1 MSKVLITG
9 GAGFIG
15 SNLADNLIANGEDV
29 VIIDNLF
36 TGKKEYVNPK
46 AKFYLADI
54 RNDIIDKIFEI
65 EKPDYVIHLAAQMSV
80 PFSVEKPKL
89 DLDINLNGL
98 LNLLN
103 ASVKNNVKK
112 FVFSSSGGTV
122 YGDVKYP
129 VDETAH
135 LKPFPPYAITKTT
148 SEHYLEFYHKQYGL
162 EYVVLRF
169 ANVYGP
175 RQVSAHESGVV
186 TIFTEKFLKKEPAV
200 IYTFPHQKGGMR
212 RDYVYVS
219 DVVDALN
226 KAMTFKGTDVFNIG
240 TGIPTETLAILK
252 TLAEIIG
259 YEIDYTFGPP
269 RDGDLEETY
278 LIIDKAKN
286 VLGWEPEI
294 ELKEGLRRTVEYFKS
309 ILDMK

>member
-15 SNLADNLIANGEDV
+15 SNLADSLIARGNDV
-29 VIIDNLF
+29 VIVDNLF
-36 TGKKEYVNPK
+36 TGRLSYINPA

-54 RNDIIDKIFEI
+54 RDEVINQIFTI
-65 EKPDYVIHLAAQMSV
+65 EKPEIVVHLAAQMSV
-80 PFSVEKPKL
+80 PFSVEQPRL

-98 LNLLN
+98 LNLLD
-103 ASVKNNVKK
+103 AAVRHNVGK

-122 YGDVKYP
+122 YGDVSYP
-129 VDETAH
+129 VDESAP
-135 LKPFPPYAITKTT
+135 LAPFPPYAITKTT
-148 SEHYLEFYHKQYGL
+148 SEHYLDFYRKQYGL

-186 TIFTEKFLKKEPAV
+186 TIFTEKFLRKEPAI

-212 RDYVYVS
+212 RDYVYVA
-219 DVVDALN
+219 DVVEALT
-226 KAMTFKGTDVFNIG
+226 KAMHFEGHNVFNIG
-240 TGIPTETLAILK
+240 TGIPTETLEIIN
-252 TLAEIIG
+252 TLADILG
-259 YEIDYTFGPP
+259 YSIDYQFGPP

-278 LIIDKAKN
+278 LLVDKAEK
-286 VLGWEPEI
+286 VLGWKNKVS
-294 ELKEGLRRTVEYFKS
+294 LKEGLEKTLDYFKT
-309 ILDMK
+309 IMDIK

>member
-15 SNLADNLIANGEDV
+15 SNFADNLIANGMDV

-46 AKFYLADI
+46 VKFYLADI
-54 RNDIIDKIFEI
+54 RNEVIDKIFEI
-65 EKPDYVIHLAAQMSV
+65 EKPEYVVHLAAQMSV

-103 ASVKNNVKK
+103 ASVRNRVKK

-129 VDETAH
+129 VAETAP

-148 SEHYLEFYHKQYGL
+148 SEHYLDFYHKQYGL
-162 EYVVLRF
+162 DYVVLRF

-186 TIFTEKFLKKEPAV
+186 TIFTEKFLKKESAT

-212 RDYVYVS
+212 RDYVFVS
-219 DVVDALN
+219 DVVNALS
-226 KAMTFKGTDVFNIG
+226 KAMRFDGTDVFNIG
-240 TGIPTETLAILK
+240 TGIATETLTILQ

-259 YEIDYTFGPP
+259 YEIGYKFDAP

-286 VLGWEPEI
+286 LLGWEPEI
-294 ELKEGLRRTVEYFKS
+294 DLKTGLEKTVEYFKS
-309 ILDMK
+309 IMGEK

>member
-1 MSKVLITG
+1 MSKILITG

-15 SNLADNLIANGEDV
+15 SNLADKLISEGEDV
-29 VIIDNLF
+29 IIIDNLF
-36 TGKKEYVNPK
+36 TGRLSYINPA

-54 RNDIIDKIFEI
+54 RDEIIERIFSI
-65 EKPDYVIHLAAQMSV
+65 EKPDIVVHLAAQMSV
-80 PFSVEKPKL
+80 PFSVEQPRF

-98 LNLLN
+98 LNLLD
-103 ASVKNNVKK
+103 AAVKHEVKK

-129 VDETAH
+129 VDETAP

-148 SEHYLEFYHKQYGL
+148 SEHYLDFYRKQYGL
-162 EYVVLRF
+162 DYVVLRF

-186 TIFTEKFLKKEPAV
+186 TIFTEKFLRKEPAV

-212 RDYVYVS
+212 RDYVFVG
-219 DVVDALN
+219 DVVEALT
-226 KAMTFKGTDVFNIG
+226 KAMHYEGSDVFNIG
-240 TGIPTETLAILK
+240 TGIPTETLGILNI
-252 TLAEIIG
+252 LAEILG
-259 YEIDYTFGPP
+259 YSIDYKFGPP

-278 LIIDKAKN
+278 LIINKAEKILN
-286 VLGWEPEI
+286 WKPMVS
-294 ELKEGLRRTVEYFKS
+294 LKEGLKRTLDYFKT
-309 ILDMK
+309 ITDVK